1 MNQHVISVRVENRS
15 GVLARV
21 AGLFSARGYNI
32 DSLAVSETEQDDVS
46 VMTIVVRGDDRI
58 IEQVK
63 KQLNKL
69 IDVIKVIDHH
79 PFTSVQRELILVKV
93 SAQPAK
99 RPEIYNLVE
108 IFGGK
113 IVDIS
118 KKTITVEAT
127 GEPETLNNFIELL
140 RPYAIKELN
149 RTGRISLLK
158 EQ

>member
-127 GEPETLNNFIELL
+127 GEPETLDNLIELL

>member
-1 MNQHVISVRVENRS
+1 
-15 GVLARV
+15 
-21 AGLFSARGYNI
+21 
-32 DSLAVSETEQDDVS
+32 
-46 VMTIVVRGDDRI
+46 
-58 IEQVK
+58 
-63 KQLNKL
+63 
-69 IDVIKVIDHH
+69 VIDHH

-93 SAQPAK
+93 SAPPAK